1 MKKLFLLLLLV
12 FQFNLNA
19 QEYRGDY
26 QEWSLEF
33 NVGVNKPFNTM
44 TPSYFT
50 SSPSFYH
57 VDLGTRY
64 TFTPYIGIKADLAYD
79 KFKNSN
85 DSQLFE
91 TNYTRFSVQAVT
103 DVGYALGLYNKAER
117 VGILFHAGAGLSQF
131 KSDSNNKKDKLIN
144 VIYGLTGTLKISN
157 NISLS
162 ADVSSL
168 MHGKQILNFD
178 GTTETASKSGLKNNL
193 LNSSLGLIYFFRK

>member
-1 MKKLFLLLLLV
+1 MKKTFLLFLLL
-12 FQFNLNA
+12 FMLNVSA

-26 QEWSLEF
+26 QEWSLEV
-33 NVGVNKPFNTM
+33 NIGVNKPYNTM
-44 TPSYFT
+44 TAGYFT
-50 SSPSFYH
+50 ANPSFYH

-64 TFTPYIGIKADLAYD
+64 TFNPYIGVKADLGYD
-79 KFKNSN
+79 KFKNSK
-85 DSQLFE
+85 DSQVFE

-117 VGILFHAGAGLSQF
+117 VGILFHAGAGVSQL
-131 KSDSNNKKDKLIN
+131 KSDANNKKDKLIN

-178 GTTETASKSGLKNNL
+178 GTTETGSESGLKNNL
-193 LNSSLGLIYFFRK
+193 LNSSVGLIYFFRR